1 MAIHKKTARLS
12 TLPSVRQLRAF
23 VAVYDSGQL
32 SAAAEALSLT
42 QPAVTVLLRELEARL
57 GVRLFD
63 RSTRSLRR
71 TEAAAEAI
79 GYARRALAEM
89 EGLGGSMAALA
100 RGERGRARI
109 AATSTVAQ
117 TLLPTAMR
125 RYRDRCPGVQ
135 LQIDDCAPGEFA
147 ERVLAERVDFGLG
160 TLEGPVAGLEQ
171 RVVHR
176 DHLAAVALAGPD
188 FPADRPITWK
198 QLARQP
204 VITVLPGYGV
214 RRRIDAAALE
224 AGVELD
230 LVHEVSLLTT
240 AVAMAAA
247 GLGVAVV
254 PGSVFV
260 PSQHPGLRAR
270 RLVRPQVAR
279 DIAVVFK
286 SGRSLSPAAQAFAE
300 VLAEVL
306 AEAPVPGQGP
316 GP

>member
-12 TLPSVRQLRAF
+12 ALPSVRQLRAF

-32 SAAAEALSLT
+32 SAAAEALALT

-89 EGLGGSMAALA
+89 EALGGSMAALA
-100 RGERGRARI
+100 RGERGRLRI

-117 TLLPTAMR
+117 TLLPLAMR
-125 RYRDRCPGVQ
+125 RYLDQHPGVQ
-135 LQIDDCAPGEFA
+135 LQIDDCAPSEFA
-147 ERVLAERVDFGLG
+147 ERVLAEQVDFGLG

-176 DHLAAVALAGPD
+176 DHLAAVALPGPQ

-198 QLARQP
+198 QLARCP

-224 AGVELD
+224 AGVELQ
-230 LVHEVSLLTT
+230 LAHEVSLLTT

-254 PGSVFV
+254 PGSVFA
-260 PSQHPGLRAR
+260 PSQHPQLAAR
-270 RLVRPQVAR
+270 RLVRPLVER
-279 DIAVVFK
+279 DTAVVFK
-286 SGRSLSPAAQAFAE
+286 SGRSLSPAAQAFADL
-300 VLAEVL
+300 LAQ
-306 AEAPVPGQGP
+306 A
-316 GP
+316 